1 MSESDNTFKRAPK
14 RKPLKGKS
22 VSVSPEMRQAYADL
36 IKERE
41 SKQETYGRHLPQEE
55 PRRR

>member
-1 MSESDNTFKRAPK
+1 MSGSDNTFKRAPK

-41 SKQETYGRHLPQEE
+41 TKQEAYGRHLPQEE

>member
-1 MSESDNTFKRAPK
+1 MSGSDNTFKRAPK

-22 VSVSPEMRQAYADL
+22 VTVSPEMRQAYADL

-41 SKQETYGRHLPQEE
+41 SKQDTYARHLPQEE

>member
-1 MSESDNTFKRAPK
+1 MSGSDNTFKRAPK